1 MLKAKLFSQHVI
13 YFIFIMKKQLLIT
26 AMLIASTFLNVNAQE
41 LKVIPCATH
50 EYMQE
55 VQMKD
60 PQFVL
65 NQQLLEQ
72 EYQAIMQSGHKA
84 GQKVKRIIPIV
95 FHIFHNN
102 GVENIAKERILEQV
116 EILNKDFQ
124 RLNSDT
130 NLTNPIYKSIAADC
144 EIEFRLAKL
153 DPNGNC
159 TDGIVRVQT
168 DLTFDADDNIKAL
181 SRWPNNKYFNVWVV
195 ESISGAP
202 AGSVILGRSQ
212 FPGGNNLTDGV
223 LLKYSVCGNTTN
235 FDNYGRTLTH
245 EIGHSL
251 NLRHIWG
258 DGTCATDFV
267 NDTPPH
273 ATANSGC
280 PKNKVSTCAGNK
292 IEMTE
297 NYMDYT
303 DGSCQNMFSLGQKA
317 RMDVVWNGS
326 QNSRN
331 NLYTQANLIATGT
344 NDGYSAPPCVPLA
357 NFYRKQE
364 GCTGTSYTFTDYSTR
379 ADVTNYFWEFEGGT
393 PATSTDKNPSVTYAT
408 AGSFDVKLKV
418 SNTTGTDSIVK
429 TDFMKIWE
437 NVSTRNLPYLQD
449 MEDPNSFAVEI
460 YNRGDNKSQWLRTT
474 NAGYNSTSSAYMK
487 FYNVSD
493 GRANAILLPTINLVG
508 TTNPVLSYDYAY
520 AQRSGSSLDR
530 LTVAIS
536 RNCGLS
542 FITLSNVSGA
552 ALATSAIT
560 SAEFVPTA
568 ASQWKRVE
576 TPLSSYT
583 TEDNAQIR
591 FLATNNGPGNNIY
604 LDNISISVATGVENL
619 ILNNLNLKVA
629 PNPFNSNAK
638 VMFNLLFNARVN
650 ADLYDVLGRKVANV
664 FDGNLNAGTQ
674 ELTINSEHTANL
686 ESGIYLLRLN
696 VNGVIKTER
705 VAFGL

>member
-1 MLKAKLFSQHVI
+1 
-13 YFIFIMKKQLLIT
+13 MKKQFLLV
-26 AMLIASTFLNVNAQE
+26 AMLIASITYTVQAQE
-41 LKVIPCATH
+41 LKVIPCSTH
-50 EYMQE
+50 EYME
-55 VQMKD
+55 NVQMKD
-60 PQFVL
+60 PQFIL

-72 EYQAIMQSGHKA
+72 EYQIMLQNGHKP

-102 GVENIAKERILEQV
+102 GVENISKERVLEQV

-130 NLTNPIYKSIAADC
+130 NETNPIYKSIAADC
-144 EIEFRLAKL
+144 EIEFRLAKI

-168 DLTFDADDNIKAL
+168 DLTYDADDNIKAV

-195 ESISGAP
+195 ENISGAP
-202 AGSVILGRSQ
+202 AGGVILGRSQ

-235 FDNYGRTLTH
+235 FSNYGRTLTH

-273 ATANSGC
+273 AAANDGC

-292 IEMTE
+292 VEMTE

-303 DGSCQNMFSLGQKA
+303 NGSCQNMFSLGQKA
-317 RMDVVWNGS
+317 RMDIVWNGN
-326 QNSRN
+326 QNSRS
-331 NLYTQANLIATGT
+331 NLYSPANLIATGT
-344 NDGYSAPPCVPLA
+344 NDGFNAPPCVPLA
-357 NFYRKQE
+357 DFYRKQE
-364 GCTGTSYTFTDYSTR
+364 GCTGLAYTFTDYTTR
-379 ADVTNYFWEFEGGT
+379 ADVTSYYWEFEGGT
-393 PATSTDKNPSVTYAT
+393 PATSTDKTPSVTYNS
-408 AGSFDVKLKV
+408 AGSFDVKLRV
-418 SNTTGTDSIVK
+418 TNATGSDSILK
-429 TDFMKIWE
+429 PNFMRVWE
-437 NVSTRNLPYLQD
+437 NVSTKNLPFEQN
-449 MEDPNSFAVEI
+449 MEDELSFANDI
-460 YNRGDNKSQWLRTT
+460 YNRADNKSQWLRTT
-474 NAGYNSTSSAYMK
+474 TVGYNSSSSVYMK
-487 FYNVSD
+487 FYNISD
-493 GRANAILLPTINLVG
+493 DRANAILLPTINLVG

-520 AQRSGSSLDR
+520 AQRSSSSADR

-542 FITLSNVSGA
+542 FNTLSNVSGG
-552 ALATSAIT
+552 ALATSAIS
-560 SAEFVPTA
+560 SAEFVPNT
-568 ASQWKRVE
+568 ASQWKHIE
-576 TPLSSYT
+576 TSLSSYT
-583 TEDNAQIR
+583 TEDNAQVR
-591 FLATNNGPGNNIY
+591 FLATNSGPGNNIY
-604 LDNISISVATGVENL
+604 LDNITISVTTGIENL
-619 ILNNLNLKVA
+619 ILNNLNLSIA

-638 VMFNLLFNARVN
+638 VMFNLLFNAKVS

-674 ELTINSEHTANL
+674 ELNINSEHTTNL
-686 ESGIYLLRLN
+686 ESGVYLLRLN
-696 VNGVIKTER
+696 INGVIKTER

>member
-1 MLKAKLFSQHVI
+1 
-13 YFIFIMKKQLLIT
+13 MKKHLFLVTILVTIIT
-26 AMLIASTFLNVNAQE
+26 LNVQAQE
-41 LKVIPCATH
+41 LKVIPCTTH
-50 EYMQE
+50 EYME
-55 VQMKD
+55 NVQMKD

-72 EYQAIMQSGHKA
+72 EYLEMMQSGHKK

-124 RLNSDT
+124 RLNADT

-168 DLTFDADDNIKAL
+168 DLTYDADDNIKAV

-235 FDNYGRTLTH
+235 FNNYGRTLTH
-245 EIGHSL
+245 EVGHSL

-258 DGTCATDFV
+258 DGVCATDFV

-273 ATANSGC
+273 GAANDGC
-280 PKNKVSTCAGNK
+280 PQNKVSICSGNR
-292 IEMTE
+292 IEMSE

-303 DGSCQNMFSLGQKA
+303 NGSCQNMFSAGQKA

-326 QNSRN
+326 QNSRS
-331 NLYTQANLIATGT
+331 NLYSSANLIATGT
-344 NDGYSAPPCVPLA
+344 NDGYNALPCVPLA

-364 GCTGTSYTFTDYSTR
+364 GCTGLAYSFVDYSTR
-379 ADVTNYFWEFEGGT
+379 ADVTSYYWEFEGGS
-393 PATSTDKNPSVTYAT
+393 PATSTDKSPSVTYAT

-418 SNTTGTDSIVK
+418 TNASGSDSLVK
-429 TDFMKIWE
+429 QNFMKIFE
-437 NVSTRNLPYLQD
+437 NISTRTLPYEQD
-449 MEDPNSFAVEI
+449 MEDAGSFEQNI
-460 YNRGDNKSQWLRTT
+460 YNRADNKSLWLRTT
-474 NAGYNSTSSAYMK
+474 SAGYNSASSVYMK
-487 FYNVSD
+487 FHAISD
-493 GRANAILLPTINLVG
+493 GRANAFLLPTINLVG
-508 TTNPVLSYDYAY
+508 TTNPVLSYYYAY
-520 AQRSGSSLDR
+520 AQRSSSSLDR
-530 LTVAIS
+530 LTIGIS

-542 FITLSNVSGA
+542 FNTLSNVTGA
-552 ALATSAIT
+552 ALATSAIS
-560 SAEFVPTA
+560 SAEFVPTNS
-568 ASQWKRVE
+568 SQWKQVQAS
-576 TPLSSYT
+576 LSAYT

-604 LDNISISVATGVENL
+604 IDNISVSVTSGLENL
-619 ILNNLNLKVA
+619 ILNNLNLNVA
-629 PNPFNSNAK
+629 PNPFSSNTK
-638 VMFNLLFNARVN
+638 VMFNLLFTANVT
-650 ADLYDVLGRKVANV
+650 ADLYDVFGRKVVNV
-664 FDGNLNAGTQ
+664 FDGKLNSGRQ
-674 ELTINSEHTANL
+674 ELSIDSEYTATL
-686 ESGIYLLRLN
+686 KSGVYLLRLS
-696 VNGVIKTER
+696 VDGVVKTER

>member
-1 MLKAKLFSQHVI
+1 
-13 YFIFIMKKQLLIT
+13 MKKQFLLL
-26 AMLIASTFLNVNAQE
+26 AMFIATFSINVQAQE

-50 EYMQE
+50 EYME
-55 VQMKD
+55 NVQMKD
-60 PQFVL
+60 PQFIL

-72 EYQAIMQSGHKA
+72 EYQSMMQSGYKP

-124 RLNSDT
+124 RLNADT
-130 NLTNPIYKSIAADC
+130 NQTNPIYKAIAADC

-168 DLTFDADDNIKAL
+168 DLTYDADNNIKAI
-181 SRWPNNKYFNVWVV
+181 SRWPNDKYFNVWVV

-212 FPGGNNLTDGV
+212 FPGGSNLTDGV
-223 LLKYSVCGNTTN
+223 LLKFSVCGNTTN
-235 FDNYGRTLTH
+235 FNNYGRTLTH

-258 DGTCATDFV
+258 DGTCASDFV
-267 NDTPPH
+267 ADTPPH
-273 ATANSGC
+273 AAANDGC
-280 PKNKVSTCAGNK
+280 PKNKVSTCSGGQ

-303 DGSCQNMFSLGQKA
+303 NGSCQNMFSNGQKA
-317 RMDVVWNGS
+317 RMDIVWNGS
-326 QNSRN
+326 QNSRS
-331 NLYTQANLIATGT
+331 NLYSPANLLATGT
-344 NDGYSAPPCVPLA
+344 NDGFNAPPCVPLA
-357 NFYRKQE
+357 DFYRKQE
-364 GCTGTSYTFTDYSTR
+364 GCTGSAYTFSDYTTR
-379 ADVTNYFWEFEGGT
+379 ADVTSYFWEFEGGT
-393 PATSTDKNPSVTYAT
+393 PATSTDKTPSVTYST

-418 SNTTGTDSIVK
+418 TNATGSDSLVK
-429 TDFMKIWE
+429 QNFMKIFE
-437 NVSTRNLPYLQD
+437 NVSTKSLPFTQD
-449 MEDPNSFAVEI
+449 MEDLNSFENNI
-460 YNRGDNKSQWLRTT
+460 YNRADNKSLWLRTT
-474 NAGYNSTSSAYMK
+474 TVGYNSASSVYMK
-487 FYNVSD
+487 FFNVSD

-520 AQRSGSSLDR
+520 AQRSSASLDR

-552 ALATSAIT
+552 TLATSAIST
-560 SAEFVPTA
+560 AEFVPTN
-568 ASQWKRVE
+568 ASQWKQIQ
-576 TPLSSYT
+576 TSLSAYN
-583 TEDNAQIR
+583 TEDNAQVR
-591 FLATNNGPGNNIY
+591 FLATNSGPGNNIY
-604 LDNISISVATGVENL
+604 LDNISISVTTGVENL
-619 ILNNLNLKVA
+619 ILNNLNLSIA
-629 PNPFNSNAK
+629 PNPFSSNAK
-638 VMFNLLFNARVN
+638 VMFNLLFTANVT

-664 FDGNLNAGTQ
+664 FDGTLNAGTQ
-674 ELTINSEHTANL
+674 ELNINSEHTSNL
-686 ESGIYLLRLN
+686 ESGVYLLRLS
-696 VNGVIKTER
+696 VNGVVKTER
-705 VAFGL
+705 VVFGL